1 MKITCRN
8 ACTATGLLLPAIIG
22 THSIQKED
30 TLQTAMFLP
39 SIRVGSKYELG
50 AAPNVKRA
58 KSLTN
63 LFKLKP

>member
-8 ACTATGLLLPAIIG
+8 ACTATGLLLTVIIG
-22 THSIQKED
+22 TLYKKED
-30 TLQTAMFLP
+30 TLQTAGFLT
-39 SIRVGSKYELG
+39 SIRVSSKYELG

-63 LFKLKP
+63 VFKLNP